1 MPVRS
6 LTSPVLKW
14 PDAPKVRQAL
24 TNWVE
29 KIIRERPD
37 IIRIGY
43 FGSYAR
49 GDWGVGS
56 DLDLIIILEDSE
68 KPFEERAGEFDNAE
82 LPVPV
87 DTLVYTRKEWQALK
101 DKRNFFRRLKN
112 EAVWV
117 YLPKS

>member
-14 PDAPKVRQAL
+14 PEPQKVVQAL
-24 TNWVE
+24 KHWVDNLV
-29 KIIRERPD
+29 KTQTGIVRV
-37 IIRIGY
+37 GY

-56 DLDLIIILEDSE
+56 DLDLVMVVEQADG
-68 KPFEERAGEFDNAE
+68 PFEMRPSRFDTME

-87 DTLVYTRKEWQALK
+87 DLLVYTVEEWQMNHK
-101 DKRNFFRRLKN
+101 KKFFQKIDN
-112 EAVWV
+112 EAIWV
-117 YLPKS
+117 YRRN

>member
-14 PDAPKVRQAL
+14 PEPQKVLQAL
-24 TNWVE
+24 KHWVE
-29 KIIRERPD
+29 TLVKTQSD
-37 IIRIGY
+37 IVQIGY

-56 DLDLIIILEDSE
+56 DLDIILVVDRENT
-68 KPFEERAGEFDNAE
+68 PFEMRSSRFDTLE
-82 LPVPV
+82 IPVPV
-87 DTLVYTRKEWQALK
+87 DILVYTLEEWQMNQRK
-101 DKRNFFRRLKN
+101 KFFQTIEN

-117 YLPKS
+117 YRRN

>member
-14 PDAPKVRQAL
+14 PEPQKVIQAL
-24 TNWVE
+24 KDWADKLVKTEAGIV
-29 KIIRERPD
+29 
-37 IIRIGY
+37 RIGY

-56 DLDLIIILEDSE
+56 DLDLVIIVDHSDE
-68 KPFEERAGEFDNAE
+68 PFEMRTSRFDTLE
-82 LPVPV
+82 LPVPA
-87 DTLVYTRKEWQALK
+87 DILVYTLEEWQVNQMK
-101 DKRNFFRRLKN
+101 KFFQTLEN

-117 YLPKS
+117 YRRI